1 MDISLGDFL
10 PMVSKNSFLLKRRIQ
25 RDNFIRNEFWIDN
38 RQFGSYQRQPQII
51 STPVICPYSIL
62 FGDSIGSGTVNITY
76 SLTYE
81 GPVVEGWPP
90 DKDRY
95 MPHYIL
101 PAQNTFSIQ
110 PPSSYFKDCKLM
122 VAVQSRRESL

>member
-10 PMVSKNSFLLKRRIQ
+10 PMVSKNSFLLKRRLQ

-38 RQFGSYQRQPQII
+38 RQFGSYRRQPRII

-90 DKDRY
+90 DKDRH
-95 MPHYIL
+95 MPHYLL
-101 PAQNTFSIQ
+101 PGENTFSIQ
-110 PPSSYFKDCKLM
+110 PPPSYFKDCQLL
-122 VAVQSRRESL
+122 VAG